1 MDVPNQCPETNPI
14 SNTVLNTSNEPLRK
28 PFWRRRIYD
37 LALLFLV
44 AVFALLVAFHAKLGL
59 NIGFLATIR
68 ENFIND
74 FIVDNRYM
82 WLVSGLGTTI
92 VITIFSTLLGM
103 VLGLTLAI
111 IKVLDYNGKRIFFI
125 TRLAEYYLTVIRGTP
140 IVVQLMIIYFVIFG
154 SVNIS
159 RVLVAILA
167 FGINSGAYVAEI
179 IRAGI
184 LAVDRGQ
191 TEAGRSL
198 GLPYSVTMKKIILP
212 QAFKNVLPALFNEL
226 ITLLKETAVAGYI
239 AVADLAKA
247 GDMIRSR
254 TFDAFLPLIAVALI
268 YLSMVMG
275 LSQLVGKLERRM
287 RRSDNR

>member
-1 MDVPNQCPETNPI
+1 MKDLTSKSDLNP
-14 SNTVLNTSNEPLRK
+14 VLNTNEPVGRK
-28 PFWRRRIYD
+28 SFWRRHVYD
-37 LALLFLV
+37 LIFILLFLI
-44 AVFALLVAFHAKLGL
+44 FALLVAFHQQLG
-59 NIGFLATIR
+59 IQIDFLSKIR
-68 ENFIND
+68 TNFIND
-74 FIVDNRYM
+74 FIVDNRYL
-82 WLVSGLGTTI
+82 WLVNGLGVTI
-92 VITIFSTLLGM
+92 LITVLATVLGM

-111 IKVLDYNGKRIFFI
+111 IKVLDYNGRRIFFV
-125 TRLAEYYLTVIRGTP
+125 TRLAEYYLTIIRGTP
-140 IVVQLMIIYFVIFG
+140 VVVQLMIIYFVIFG
-154 SVNIS
+154 SVSVSKVI
-159 RVLVAILA
+159 VAVLA

-198 GLPYSVTMKKIILP
+198 GLTYGITMRRIILP

-247 GDMIRSR
+247 GDIIRSR
-254 TFDAFLPLIAVALI
+254 TFDAFLPLLAVAII
-268 YLSMVMG
+268 YLSMVVG
-275 LSQLVGKLERRM
+275 LTQLVGKLERRL